1 MRQKINLTTVND
13 PAIVAA
19 AGQAARDQ
27 FVWDTGDA
35 SVKGFGLKVT
45 PAGQRSYVLQYRMGG
60 RGTPTKRYR
69 LGDVAEFKSP
79 DEARRKAARLVQGV
93 RDGKDPML
101 SRKQGQTVQQLV
113 KAYIADFEDGG
124 RRDAGESGRILNRI
138 VVPAWG
144 TRPVSSIAK
153 SDVNRLVDGIK
164 GRGAPVMANRTLAAI
179 QRLFKFAVAKD
190 YLEKSPAVSIAA
202 PAQEE
207 SRDRTLSDA
216 ELVEVWNAAC
226 AIGWPFG
233 PAVQLMILSGQRREE
248 CGGMGKAEIDR
259 AKGLWSLPPERTK
272 NGLPHDVHLTPQM
285 LAVLDGLPNVSK
297 RLYFTTTGETPVSG
311 WSRAK
316 DQLDVAIVL
325 ARQDRAGL
333 AGDGTLQLTMRKEG
347 EARIAAKGDVAPFS
361 DRDRGRMMGVKLA
374 GEWSYVRLTEIFSDR
389 EAEARIVDG
398 AAEGGET
405 SIWLPGIDP
414 WRIHDLRRSMATKL
428 NELGVLEKVA
438 DILINHRARKKG
450 GVAAVYNR
458 YLYMPERK
466 AALELWCRHFD
477 ALLSGVVPASNV
489 VHLAPKA

>member
-1 MRQKINLTTVND
+1 MQQKITLTTVND

-19 AGQAARDQ
+19 AKQAGRDQ

-45 PAGQRSYVLQYRMGG
+45 PAGQRSYVFQYRMGG

-69 LGDVAEFKSP
+69 LGDVAEFKNP
-79 DEARRKAARLVQGV
+79 EEARRKAARLIQSV

-101 SRKQGQTVQQLV
+101 VRKQGQTVRQLAE
-113 KAYIADFEDGG
+113 AYIEDFEDGG

-138 VVPAWG
+138 VIPAWG
-144 TRPVSSIAK
+144 PGPVNSIAK

-164 GRGAPVMANRTLAAI
+164 GRGAPVMANRTLAAV

-190 YLEKSPAVSIAA
+190 YLEKSPALNLSA

-207 SRDRTLSDA
+207 SRHRTLSDG
-216 ELVEVWNAAC
+216 ELVEVWRASEV
-226 AIGWPFG
+226 IGWPFG

-248 CGGMGKAEIDR
+248 CGGMGKGEVDR
-259 AKGLWSLPPERTK
+259 AKGLWALPPERTK
-272 NGLPHDVHLTPQM
+272 NGLPHDVHLTSQM

-297 RLYFTTTGETPVSG
+297 KLYFTTTGETPVSG

-316 DQLDVAIVL
+316 DQLDVAIVQE
-325 ARQDRAGL
+325 RQGRPGL
-333 AGDGTLQLTMRKEG
+333 AGDGALQVTMRKKG
-347 EARIAAKGDVAPFS
+347 EARIVAKGDMAPFS
-361 DRDRGRMMGVKLA
+361 ARDRGRMVGMQIGH
-374 GEWSYVRLTEIFSDR
+374 EWTYARLTDIISDR

-398 AAEGGET
+398 ADEGGEAST
-405 SIWLPGIDP
+405 WFSGMDP
-414 WRIHDLRRSMATKL
+414 WIFHDLRRSMTTKL

-438 DILINHRARKKG
+438 DILINHRAKKKG

-466 AALELWCRHFD
+466 AALELWGRHFE
-477 ALLSGVVPASNV
+477 ALLTAQPA
-489 VHLAPKA
+489 ARAAE